1 MNPYFRYIP
10 CIFKIYSRHI
20 SLFSLSSYN
29 IERWTHHPAKES
41 FCTLHI
47 LINAIYVFE
56 WMKSRFHSEK
66 LFWVYTRYIPGI
78 SAGKVYTWNIPG
90 IYQEKYFWGF
100 QMLSPCAFLSS
111 RSLFSG
117 TSARPA
123 APATHSEEQE
133 FLEML

>member
-1 MNPYFRYIP
+1 LDAYFRYIP

-47 LINAIYVFE
+47 LIKAIYVFE

-78 SAGKVYTWNIPG
+78 STGKVYTWNIPG
-90 IYQEKYFWGF
+90 IYQEKHFWGF
-100 QMLSPCAFLSS
+100 QMGSQLERP
-111 RSLFSG
+111 SG
-117 TSARPA
+117 KGK
-123 APATHSEEQE
+123 
-133 FLEML
+133 